1 MGDTLY
7 NASGA
12 AISGMGRDDVG
23 VIPPFPV
30 DGDRM
35 INTDILTN
43 YNNVY
48 TYVSSVYTYVS
59 IVYIC

>member
-12 AISGMGRDDVG
+12 AISGMGRDDLG
-23 VIPPFPV
+23 VIPTFPV

-43 YNNVY
+43 YNNDGM
-48 TYVSSVYTYVS
+48 
-59 IVYIC
+59 